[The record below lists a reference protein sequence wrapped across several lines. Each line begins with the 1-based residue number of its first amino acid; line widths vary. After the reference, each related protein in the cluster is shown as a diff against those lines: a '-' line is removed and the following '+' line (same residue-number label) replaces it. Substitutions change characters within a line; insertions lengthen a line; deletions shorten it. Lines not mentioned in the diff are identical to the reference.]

1 MRVALLIAL
10 SLLWFPSETTA
21 EIICGKAW
29 VTLPGTVWSEHI
41 HPADRR
47 KQKVTVRK
55 DDIDGMAIF
64 FSGQGLDPTGF
75 LSIKGQ
81 EGQYE
86 VDAIDYFDVVECLD

>member
-10 SLLWFPSETTA
+10 SLLWFPSEITA

-47 KQKVTVRK
+47 KQMVTVRK
-55 DDIDGMAIF
+55 DDIDGMANF
-64 FSGQGLDPTGF
+64 FWARDWTRPGSS
-75 LSIKGQ
+75 LSRVRKGSMK
-81 EGQYE
+81 
-86 VDAIDYFDVVECLD
+86 